1 MNNPAVKTIVINSR
15 GVGHYRKFF
24 LTALYSSKDLQSYV
38 SGSLSVQLK
47 KGRWSSLEILDVV
60 QFSSNELNKLPL
72 VKTKQ
77 YTVILLS

>member
-1 MNNPAVKTIVINSR
+1 MFPGRFQFNW
-15 GVGHYRKFF
+15 
-24 LTALYSSKDLQSYV
+24 
-38 SGSLSVQLK
+38 LK

-60 QFSSNELNKLPL
+60 QFSSNEKNKLPL